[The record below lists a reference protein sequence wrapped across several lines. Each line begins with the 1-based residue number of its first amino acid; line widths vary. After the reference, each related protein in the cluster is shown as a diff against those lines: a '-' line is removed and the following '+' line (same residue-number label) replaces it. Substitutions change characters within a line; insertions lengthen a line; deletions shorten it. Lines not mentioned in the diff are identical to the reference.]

1 MLMEQRLCCQELLHD
16 EKKEGNTM
24 ATYRYQA
31 VCQWCGATGA
41 STIRNVDT
49 PPSTAP
55 SVPGKCKSHP
65 SGKPNMP
72 HGPKWEKR

>member
-1 MLMEQRLCCQELLHD
+1 
-16 EKKEGNTM
+16 M

-31 VCQWCGATGA
+31 VCQWCGAAGA
-41 STIRNVDT
+41 SIPRNVDT
-49 PPSTAP
+49 PPSMAP